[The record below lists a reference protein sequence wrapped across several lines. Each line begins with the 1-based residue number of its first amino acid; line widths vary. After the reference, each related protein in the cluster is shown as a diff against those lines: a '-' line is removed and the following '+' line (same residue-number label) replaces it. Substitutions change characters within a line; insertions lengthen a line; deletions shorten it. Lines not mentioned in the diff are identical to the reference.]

1 MFFPKYY
8 TLKRIVQGVG
18 NSLKIQHVDVI
29 QNKKIGPWLIS
40 RTHFMRFYLIL
51 DCKGSEKRPIL
62 MFYF

>member
-29 QNKKIGPWLIS
+29 QNKKN
-40 RTHFMRFYLIL
+40 RTLAYLKNSFYEIL
-51 DCKGSEKRPIL
+51 LNFGL
-62 MFYF
+62 